1 MHPAQVLDFQAD
13 LKARFDNPAML
24 AYVKSHFTIDH
35 RTHLMGMGL
44 TDEQAMR
51 EAEAQVPGLMEG
63 HRVALQVGSAYYVD
77 PDMTE
82 LITWAAAG
90 MDASD
95 VFRRDVL
102 PTVAGFAYFDNP
114 WIIHD
119 VRGVDLKVNA
129 VLWHPTRT
137 RDMATGIERTGIVML
152 MLNDQDHTPDD
163 IALSLLA
170 DMKTRGAYDI
180 YRATMG
186 RWGVIG
192 WEIVVDGTAVGPE
205 TIELT
210 TYKRDELLGEGIMP
224 SDFTN
229 SRRIMLAFWLMLGQ
243 TITDVSES
251 EIPRAFARRA
261 RRMGIPDRVSIIR
274 LRRRVMEERGVGE
287 VAVEWSHR
295 WYSRGHW
302 RWQPVSEHHPLAEPD
317 GSGGWKA
324 RLWVRESI
332 KGPADKP
339 LIITEKVAWLRD

>member
-13 LKARFDNPAML
+13 LVARFDMPDMMD
-24 AYVKSHFTIDH
+24 YVRKHFVIDH
-35 RTHLMGMGL
+35 STTLMGAGM
-44 TDEQAMR
+44 TSEVAHR
-51 EAEAQVPGLMEG
+51 RAEEQVPSLLEG
-63 HRVALQVGSAYYVD
+63 HRVALRVGSAYYVD

-90 MDASD
+90 MDATD

-102 PTVAGFAYFDNP
+102 PTTSGFAYFENP

-137 RDMATGIERTGIVML
+137 YDVKSGEIRHGILMM

-163 IALSLLA
+163 IALDLLR
-170 DMKTRGAYDI
+170 DVRKRGTYDI

-186 RWGVIG
+186 RWGIIG
-192 WEIVVDGTAVGPE
+192 WEVMVDNTQVGPE
-205 TIELT
+205 VIELT

-274 LRRRVMEERGVGE
+274 LRRRVMQERGVGE

-339 LIITEKVAWLRD
+339 LIITEKVYHLAD